1 MTIKLEYL
9 EREQKGRITASP
21 ELEQAVWARITGL
34 ATRVQPDLPIRG
46 RVFDM
51 DWAALLSMVARLAD
65 MRKQFG
71 FGIEYS
77 GGARDQ
83 LKRFREEYIALREP
97 RTLPNLSEQSVQE
110 QLGLLGFGRE
120 LKDHQRRDVV
130 LMAAQRNGAN
140 FSVPGA
146 GKTTVALAVHL
157 LTNRD
162 AHLLVVAPK
171 NAFAAWDDV
180 ISESLIQSHPEADMT
195 PFVRLE
201 EGIDG
206 VRAALRAEPRRA
218 IISYDQLIRVPEVV
232 ADFMRSH
239 RVHLIVD
246 ESHKMKS
253 GGFSQRGAALLSI
266 AHLPIRRDIM
276 SGTPMPNALVD
287 VVPQIDFLWPGQG
300 LGRQIVVAENPAQIL
315 RPLYVRAR
323 KSELALPPVVKRHH
337 AVTMSDA
344 QLAFYSLVRDA
355 ILQRMAGV
363 SANANIDLGAAR
375 MAVVRLLQISS
386 NPVLAVRAMTSQQLD
401 NFLHNDDTL
410 EAIFTQVVAERDSPK
425 LLATVALAREILT
438 NDRSARVV
446 IWSIFRENV
455 ERLSSLL
462 SEFGATF
469 IHGGVPVGDP
479 NNLDTREGRI
489 RAFHSNDLH
498 GRVLVANPAACSE
511 GISLHRVCHH
521 AIYVDRSYNAAHFL
535 QSVDRI
541 HRLGLPPE
549 TLTYVHV
556 MESVAPGVIGAIDYS
571 VRRRLID
578 KLNMMANALE
588 DIDLRQLALDE
599 QEGEEPIDY
608 DITLDD
614 IVDLINEL
622 SGTAPEPGEELV

>member
-21 ELEQAVWARITGL
+21 ELDQSVWARITGL
-34 ATRVQPDLPIRG
+34 ASRVQPDIPISG
-46 RVFDM
+46 RIVEL
-51 DWAALLSMVARLAD
+51 DWSALLSMVARLAD
-65 MRKQFG
+65 MRKPFG
-71 FGIEYS
+71 FRIEYS
-77 GGARDQ
+77 EAAREQ
-83 LKRFREEYIALREP
+83 LRRFREEYVALRERHP
-97 RTLPNLSEQSVQE
+97 LPNLSEQTVQE
-110 QLGLLGFGRE
+110 QLALLGFGRE

-146 GKTTVALAVHL
+146 GKTTVALAVNL
-157 LTNRD
+157 LTNKD

-180 ISESLIQSHPEADMT
+180 IAESLTRPEADT
-195 PFVRLE
+195 TTFVRLE

-206 VRAALRAEPRRA
+206 VRDALRREPQRA
-218 IISYDQLIRVPEVV
+218 IISYDQLIRVPEPI

-246 ESHKMKS
+246 ESHKMKA
-253 GGFSQRGAALLSI
+253 GGYSQRGAALLSI
-266 AHLPIRRDIM
+266 AHLPIRRDIL
-276 SGTPMPNALVD
+276 SGTPMPNALLD
-287 VVPQIDFLWPGQG
+287 IVPQVDFLWPGQG
-300 LGRQIVVAENPAQIL
+300 LGRQIATADNPAQIL
-315 RPLYVRAR
+315 RPLYVRTR
-323 KSELALPPVVKRHH
+323 KSELALPPVVKQHH
-337 AVTMSDA
+337 PVAMSDP

-355 ILQRMAGV
+355 ILQRLAGV
-363 SANANIDLGAAR
+363 SANANIDLSAAR
-375 MAVVRLLQISS
+375 TAVVRLLQISS
-386 NPVLAVRAMTSQQLD
+386 NPILAVRAMTSQQLD

-410 EAIFTQVVAERDSPK
+410 EAIFTRIVTERDSPK
-425 LLATVALAREILT
+425 LLAAVSLAREILA
-438 NDRSARVV
+438 NDQTARVV
-446 IWSIFRENV
+446 MWSMFKENV
-455 ERLSSLL
+455 ERLTGLL
-462 SEFGATF
+462 SEFGATY
-469 IHGGVPVGDP
+469 IHGDIPVGDP
-479 NNLDTREGRI
+479 HNPNTREGRI
-489 RAFHSNDLH
+489 RAFHSENLKC
-498 GRVLVANPAACSE
+498 RVLVANPAACAE

-541 HRLGLPPE
+541 HRLGLSPE

-556 MESVAPGVIGAIDYS
+556 MESVAPGVVGAIDYS

-578 KLNMMANALE
+578 KLNMMATALE

-599 QEGEEPIDY
+599 QEGDEPIDY

-614 IVDLINEL
+614 IVDLISEL